1 MPAPLPAG
9 LPLRYQ
15 VYEDALVAPSPSK
28 TVYRDIDGAV
38 FDSKRQPIEK
48 SLLTRSWTPPQIS
61 YPPDISGLDV
71 EGVEVVEAPHIY
83 GGYFF
88 NHFGHFLLE
97 SLARTWVVEE
107 VGTLP
112 FVWASGDPPTPWQ
125 SEILSMLGVTSSH
138 RFPRRPTLFRHLV
151 IADPGYRIQTFF
163 HPRHARF
170 LACWDGGADG
180 VGGQRVWLS
189 RTGVS
194 DPRRRHA
201 GEGVLQGALAARGW
215 RIVHPERMSI
225 AEQLQTMTDASVVA
239 GIEGS
244 AFHAAILL
252 KHPPAPF
259 VVLRRGTSPNYQTIA
274 DRKGIVEFDL
284 YGARRV
290 HDGHDRKDLRLSR
303 PRRWAG
309 IVDELADR
317 IEQHRGD
324 LARMEAMRE
333 EYESRYDFEGW
344 RRRQSWRS
352 AVPVVKAAL
361 RRLLNLM
368 RTAPP

>member
-1 MPAPLPAG
+1 
-9 LPLRYQ
+9 LRYQ
-15 VYEDALVAPSPSK
+15 VYGNALIAPSLSK

-38 FDSKRQPIEK
+38 FDSELHPIEK

-61 YPPDISGLDV
+61 YPPDISGLDL
-71 EGVEVVEAPHIY
+71 EDVEVVEAPHIY

-97 SLARTWVVEE
+97 SLARAWVVEE
-107 VGTLP
+107 VGCLP

-125 SEILSMLGVTSSH
+125 SEIFSLLGVTSSH
-138 RFPRRPTLFRHLV
+138 RFPRRPTLFRRLV

-163 HPRHARF
+163 HPRQAHF
-170 LACWDGGADG
+170 LGRWDEGVDG
-180 VGGQRVWLS
+180 ERRHRVWLS

-194 DPRRRHA
+194 DPRRRHP
-201 GEGVLQGALAARGW
+201 GEDILQNALAASGW
-215 RIVHPERMSI
+215 RIAHPERMSI
-225 AEQLQTMTDASVVA
+225 DEQLRTITSASVVA

-244 AFHAAILL
+244 AFHAAVLL
-252 KHPPAPF
+252 KRPPSPF
-259 VVLRRGTSPNYQTIA
+259 VVLRRGTSPNYRTIA
-274 DRKGIVEFDL
+274 DRKGIIEFDL

-290 HDGHDRKDLRLSR
+290 HDGHDRKDLRLSQ

-324 LARMEAMRE
+324 LARLEALRQD
-333 EYESRYDFEGW
+333 YESRYDFERW

-352 AVPVVKAAL
+352 AAPVAKAAL
-361 RRLLNLM
+361 RRLANII
-368 RTAPP
+368 RTAPPKRTTEVDRL